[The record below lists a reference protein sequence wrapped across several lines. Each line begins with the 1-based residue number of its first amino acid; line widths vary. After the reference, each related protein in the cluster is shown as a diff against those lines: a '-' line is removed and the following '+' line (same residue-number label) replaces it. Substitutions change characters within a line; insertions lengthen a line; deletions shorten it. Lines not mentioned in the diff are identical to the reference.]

1 MKGKIGSN
9 DFYTVNWLIGELQS
23 DLQQSSYQKLVVY
36 GLATLISDYF
46 KYICFKVE
54 ILNN

>member
-46 KYICFKVE
+46 KYICFKIE
-54 ILNN
+54 I